1 MIKEIDGFDY
11 ELNKGSEVIGICYM
25 DKKNIG
31 FQIKPKVLQRLKKE
45 LK

>member
-1 MIKEIDGFDY
+1 MIKEIDGFKY
-11 ELNKGSEVIGICYM
+11 ELKKNSKIIGICYEN
-25 DKKNIG
+25 DKSFG